1 LLFQHYFEV
10 CFLIHLTECHSAA
23 AEAERN
29 QLREEN
35 KKLVEEKQKLAEEKK
50 KLEDERAKWERRATK
65 ARSDLEGEFIFS
77 SFSFTCKKYSLT
89 FFVIY
94 QPRRRAWRPNF

>member
-10 CFLIHLTECHSAA
+10 CFLIHLTEFHSAA

-35 KKLVEEKQKLAEEKK
+35 KKLVEEKQKLAEEKR

-65 ARSDLEGEFIFS
+65 ARSDLEGEFLFS
-77 SFSFTCKKYSLT
+77 LFLFYLQKILSYL
-89 FFVIY
+89 FVVY
-94 QPRRRAWRPNF
+94 QPRRRAWRPSF

>member
-10 CFLIHLTECHSAA
+10 CFLIHLTEFHSAA

-35 KKLVEEKQKLAEEKK
+35 KKLLEEKQKLEEK
-50 KLEDERAKWERRATK
+50 RATWERRATK

-77 SFSFTCKKYSLT
+77 SFSFTCKKYFFT

-94 QPRRRAWRPNF
+94 QPRRRGCRPSF